1 MSMLTWAWVTDGKIG
16 PASIRQNAA
25 IFIINS
31 LTNDLTLRKEGR
43 LASIDLGQRA
53 TPAELSAERRGWD
66 QRVSVFA

>member
-1 MSMLTWAWVTDGKIG
+1 
-16 PASIRQNAA
+16 
-25 IFIINS
+25 
-31 LTNDLTLRKEGR
+31 LRKQGR